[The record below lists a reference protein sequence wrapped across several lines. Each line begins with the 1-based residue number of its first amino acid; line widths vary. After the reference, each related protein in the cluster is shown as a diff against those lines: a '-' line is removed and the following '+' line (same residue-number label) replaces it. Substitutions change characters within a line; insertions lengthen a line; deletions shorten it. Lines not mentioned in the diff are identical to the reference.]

1 MDTRYAE
8 AIKEIYNK
16 LKNSD
21 INWAFFGSANLLMQG
36 LNVSPGDVDILTD
49 VRGAYKIENIFIENV
64 ARPVKFSSD
73 GRVQSHY
80 GDLKING
87 VLVQIVGDFTSSED
101 LKPIANLSE
110 KIFVK
115 FLDMELPCLSLEGEL
130 FSYRRHN
137 RLEKVNIIEKYL
149 KK

>member
-1 MDTRYAE
+1 MDIRYEE
-8 AIKEIYNK
+8 AIKEIHNK
-16 LKNSD
+16 LENSD

-36 LNVSPGDVDILTD
+36 LNVSPGDIDILTD
-49 VRGAYKIENIFIENV
+49 ERGAYKIENIFKENI

-73 GRVQSHY
+73 GKVQSHY

-101 LKPIANLSE
+101 LNPMANLSD
-110 KIFVK
+110 KIIVQF
-115 FLDMELPCLSLEGEL
+115 FGMQLPCLSLKGEL

-137 RLEKVNIIEKYL
+137 RPEKVNIIEKYL
-149 KK
+149 NK